1 MIQKLI
7 TAIRVFIIL
16 ALVFGL
22 VYPLLIIGAGQLFF
36 PEKANGSLIA
46 YQDKVIGSSLIA
58 QQFIFPQ
65 YFHSRFSVIDYD
77 ATRSGGSNLA
87 AFSSQLYQ
95 QVQAR
100 VQQVRHLNNIDER
113 KTLPAD
119 MVLSSASGLDPHI
132 SVTNALLQLPRVAR
146 HRALSPGVI
155 KRLIYDYLESDFI
168 GIWGKPGVNVLE
180 LNLALDQLEAKTN

>member
-36 PEKANGSLIA
+36 PEKANGSLIV

-58 QQFIFPQ
+58 QKFISPQ
-65 YFHSRFSVIDYD
+65 YFHSRFSAIDYD
-77 ATRSGGSNLA
+77 ATSSGGSNLA

-95 QVQAR
+95 QVQDR
-100 VQQVRHLNNIDER
+100 LQQVRHLNNIDR
-113 KTLPAD
+113 YKTLPAD
-119 MVLSSASGLDPHI
+119 MVFSSASGLDPHI

-146 HRALSPGVI
+146 HRVLSLGVI